1 MDPRIRNPDPHQNVL
16 DPENCFL
23 YILGDG
29 VLEELMLGSYGKEL
43 EYELVRVGEEVV
55 VLIYLSR
62 LSGSLKKEVR
72 FIKKEIVAA

>member
-1 MDPRIRNPDPHQNVL
+1 MTSLHPHDL
-16 DPENCFL
+16 FL

-29 VLEELMLGSYGKEL
+29 VLEELMLGSHGKEL

-55 VLIYLSR
+55 VLVYLSR

-72 FIKKEIVAA
+72 FIKKRDCRGPDMMYIQ